1 LRDRTGVL
9 MKPIQ
14 YALLWIGEALLYTV
28 VFVLMFLFMPEVKTY
43 YLIRRYT
50 EVIPGDIWDKYY
62 FLSLCIASLFIVAIV
77 VYITAAIKRRLS

>member
-1 LRDRTGVL
+1 

-14 YALLWIGEALLYTV
+14 YALLWIGEALLYAV
-28 VFVLMFLFMPEVKTY
+28 VFVLLFLFMPEVKTY

-62 FLSLCIASLFIVAIV
+62 FLSLCIASLLIVAIV

>member
-1 LRDRTGVL
+1 

-28 VFVLMFLFMPEVKTY
+28 VFVLLFLFMPEVKTY

-77 VYITAAIKRRLS
+77 VYVTAAVKRRLS

>member
-1 LRDRTGVL
+1 

-28 VFVLMFLFMPEVKTY
+28 VFVLLFLFMPEVKTY

-62 FLSLCIASLFIVAIV
+62 FLALCVASLLIVAIV

>member
-1 LRDRTGVL
+1 

-28 VFVLMFLFMPEVKTY
+28 VFVLLFLFMPEVKTY
-43 YLIRRYT
+43 YLIRHYT

>member
-1 LRDRTGVL
+1 

-28 VFVLMFLFMPEVKTY
+28 VFVLLFLFMPEVKTY

-77 VYITAAIKRRLS
+77 VYVTAAIKRCLS

>member
-1 LRDRTGVL
+1 

-14 YALLWIGEALLYTV
+14 YALLWIGEAFLYAA
-28 VFVLMFLFMPEVKTY
+28 VFVLLFLLLPEVKVY

-50 EVIPGDIWDKYY
+50 DVIPGDIWDKYY